1 MFSCKPRLLHSG
13 LEPAGSRRM
22 RQSHIW
28 LVDECD
34 RKRAAAEQCF
44 DQRSKQS
51 LCRPAQVS
59 TVEWCETDWKERRK
73 SRFEMTHYKVKA
85 RQCTHYRPKRSQ
97 QWQHAWLSFAQSM
110 VCAET
115 RDTRDAQHLRR
126 RMSVDVNTLWKE
138 RDNPQVHQFK
148 QYLHQWR
155 SGHRRY

>member
-51 LCRPAQVS
+51 LCRPARWVLLSGVKLIGKNEEKRVRDDSLQSQS
-59 TVEWCETDWKERRK
+59 TTMHALETIEESAMTACLAFIRSIDGLCRNSRHTRCTTSDKKYECVWMLYERRDK
-73 SRFEMTHYKVKA
+73 
-85 RQCTHYRPKRSQ
+85 
-97 QWQHAWLSFAQSM
+97 
-110 VCAET
+110 
-115 RDTRDAQHLRR
+115 
-126 RMSVDVNTLWKE
+126 
-138 RDNPQVHQFK
+138 PQVHQFK

-155 SGHRRY
+155 YGHRRY